1 LSEESKQVADEIEQ
15 GAKKMAEA
23 TENGVLVS
31 KQAIDEWI
39 AKNEE
44 LVTDMNSAYNEI
56 LDITTNAFDK
66 ISEKS
71 KASSDE
77 MIENL
82 KHNQK
87 ITEEW
92 GTNISELYE
101 YASKNGHEGFLH
113 WLEQLGPD
121 SAAEIAEI
129 SNMSDSQ
136 LKEFAELMD
145 SGADVATDSFKT
157 SLGEGMEDAFNA
169 MEDVIT
175 QTPATLRQSVRDA
188 DFESIGVDVTD
199 GLKGGID
206 KGSKD
211 VEKSAT
217 NMADDTTKATRNA
230 FETHS
235 PSRVFERIGGDLT
248 SGLVLGINKG
258 QSKVIQAINKMF
270 NQVQANSTKSFKGIT
285 KGYDTAVKQIE
296 MTLSKLPQV
305 TQKQMQNTQTRLKTG
320 STAQINVMKTLTKQ
334 YDNSI
339 KNIDKSLAKLP
350 KIAIKAMQ
358 NTLTRIRTGGNQQI
372 NALRRT
378 ASMMPRQFNGLPN
391 QMNSIGLNAM
401 AGLNRGLNAGSG
413 RVMSTARSIANRVAF
428 TMQKALKIHS
438 PSKVMEMDVGRWIPE
453 GITKGIERNADSV
466 YRALDNL
473 SSNMI
478 IGTPEQALGLSKMA
492 YNGGAGQTI
501 NNIYRNTTNVNGQ
514 SNQSVKIEAGDVIID
529 GRKVGKVIWRR
540 VKENIDQHESNIKA
554 FGGGVN

>member
-1 LSEESKQVADEIEQ
+1 
-15 GAKKMAEA
+15 
-23 TENGVLVS
+23 
-31 KQAIDEWI
+31 
-39 AKNEE
+39 
-44 LVTDMNSAYNEI
+44 
-56 LDITTNAFDK
+56 
-66 ISEKS
+66 
-71 KASSDE
+71 
-77 MIENL
+77 
-82 KHNQK
+82 
-87 ITEEW
+87 
-92 GTNISELYE
+92 
-101 YASKNGHEGFLH
+101 
-113 WLEQLGPD
+113 
-121 SAAEIAEI
+121 
-129 SNMSDSQ
+129 
-136 LKEFAELMD
+136 
-145 SGADVATDSFKT
+145 
-157 SLGEGMEDAFNA
+157 

-188 DFESIGVDVTD
+188 DFESIGIDVTD

-270 NQVQANSTKSFKGIT
+270 KQVQANSTKSFKGIT

-305 TQKQMQNTQTRLKTG
+305 TQKQMQNTLSRLKTG
-320 STAQINVMKTLTKQ
+320 STAQITTMKSLSSK
-334 YDNSI
+334 YKVSI
-339 KNIDKSLAKLP
+339 KQIDTALARLP

-378 ASMMPRQFNGLPN
+378 ASMMPKQFNGLPN

-413 RVMSTARSIANRVAF
+413 RVMSTARSIANRVAS

-438 PSKVMEMDVGRWIPE
+438 PSRVMEADVGRWIPE
-453 GITKGIERNADSV
+453 GVARGVEKYSKVVDTAMQ
-466 YRALDNL
+466 NL
-473 SSNMI
+473 SNRMI
-478 IGTPEQALGLSKMA
+478 ISTPEQALGTNRMA
-492 YNGGAGQTI
+492 YSGSASVASAPSNASTGKPVKTRAEEVI
-501 NNIYRNTTNVNGQ
+501 N
-514 SNQSVKIEAGDVIID
+514 IETGDVYLD
-529 GRKVGKVIWRR
+529 GEKVGNIIWRPVEKHINR
-540 VKENIDQHESNIKA
+540 NNKIIGA
-554 FGGGVN
+554 FRG